1 MLMNDLSVS
10 LTVAFRSLWGSEA
23 VNGTAFRNES
33 FVFVRWGFI
42 TPLVLSVALT
52 AGFLA
57 QAVYRSWKCDAK
69 LWKSSVLA
77 VLFHGLEPDV
87 RERFDDVGEFE
98 LQRKVARDVKVRLDE
113 EVAAGGLLRAQRVY

>member
-10 LTVAFRSLWGSEA
+10 LTVAFRSLWGAEA
-23 VNGTAFRNES
+23 VNGTALRNES

-42 TPLVLSVALT
+42 TPLILSVALT
-52 AGFLA
+52 AAFLA
-57 QAVYRSWKCDAK
+57 QAMYRSWKFDAK

-87 RERFDDVGEFE
+87 RERFADVGDFE
-98 LQRKVARDVKVRLDE
+98 YQRLIARDVKVRLDE
-113 EVAAGGLLRAQRVY
+113 DIAAGGSLRAERVY